1 MWWKT
6 MRPTILSNM
15 WFWNRHS
22 LRSHLTIEMPS
33 HLPRLSMESEKSMP
47 TTWRTWGRIERAMAP
62 VPVPTSRTRSLRENL
77 ATSMILSM

>member
-6 MRPTILSNM
+6 MRPTILSNR
-15 WFWNRHS
+15 WLWNRLS
-22 LRSHLTIEMPS
+22 LMSQRTMEMPS

-47 TTWRTWGRIERAMAP
+47 TTWRTCGRIDRAMAP